1 MDRLTEWNE
10 DGYSYIKGLVPFCM
24 PQREEKKIAAC
35 IDKLAAYE
43 DAEER
48 GLLVR
53 LPCKVW
59 DAIYVTKDQ
68 VKFPAV
74 RTVKYISWS
83 DGAGCDGKVK
93 ISALNNRTGIV
104 THYSAEDFGKTVFL
118 TRAEAEAAL
127 KGEKNE

>member
-1 MDRLTEWNE
+1 MRLTHYDECRKRWQINNDYGVVMI
-10 DGYSYIKGLVPFCM
+10 DGLNYAVG
-24 PQREEKKIAAC
+24 EA
-35 IDKLAAYE
+35 IDKLAAFE
-43 DAEER
+43 DAEEQ

-53 LPCKVW
+53 IPCKVG

-68 VKFPAV
+68 LKFPAV
-74 RTVKYISWS
+74 KTVKYISWS

-118 TRAEAEAAL
+118 TREEAEAAL
-127 KGEKNE
+127 EGEKNE